1 MENTIWWIGGV
12 FVLMV
17 LFHGIQTGGYNQGH
31 EDARESSASQANM
44 TASDENLGNLARC
57 VFTSWRHYV

>member
-17 LFHGIQTGGYNQGH
+17 LSHGIQTGGYNQGH
-31 EDARESSASQANM
+31 EDARIKCLTGKYDS
-44 TASDENLGNLARC
+44 LR
-57 VFTSWRHYV
+57 